1 MNKVPRFGL
10 IMGGLLL
17 FSFMAVIRLSHTAPR
32 LGVNNGRLLPCPSSP
47 TCVCSEDQ
55 PALALRLE
63 GYSPDLA
70 WQLLRNIVA
79 AQGGEIVVQN
89 KSYLHAKFYSKWMR
103 FVDDL
108 EARLDSDAGLI
119 HMRSASRTGYYDFN
133 VNRKRVE
140 QIRKKMNVY
149 LRSAADMTDAE
160 R

>member
-1 MNKVPRFGL
+1 MPNFIP
-10 IMGGLLL
+10 
-17 FSFMAVIRLSHTAPR
+17 
-32 LGVNNGRLLPCPSSP
+32 NG
-47 TCVCSEDQ
+47 
-55 PALALRLE
+55 
-63 GYSPDLA
+63 
-70 WQLLRNIVA
+70 
-79 AQGGEIVVQN
+79 
-89 KSYLHAKFYSKWMR
+89 MR

-108 EARLDSDAGLI
+108 EARLDIDAGLI